1 VRQIGRQSG
10 NGLGVN
16 GFASVWAKV
25 FRVRLFLVSIYDR
38 HLLREWLQ
46 VLGLVLAAMIGLL
59 FVQVLY
65 DDFRMLSEQG
75 AGARDFAL
83 YVLVTLPS
91 FLAIVLPVA
100 LLLSLLYVLG
110 RLHRAG
116 ELVALRAAGVGLLR
130 ITAPVWLV
138 GLVMCAATWGLNASV
153 VPWSVETSRAL
164 RDSLEFRRQ
173 AESALQTDAIGAVRR
188 VAFDNRAGAAG
199 DEGRLWFINRYS
211 QFTQRAYGVTV
222 SVFEEAEVVGEAIAG
237 ASAARSGRELRIVA
251 AEAWRDEAAGG
262 WVFANGQ
269 ELFFDAESG
278 EIRAPRP
285 FAQLVE
291 SRFDEEPSLMLM
303 VDRRPV
309 DLSFLEL
316 RRLVD
321 YYAEEGNPKGAAYA
335 VRYFGLVADTF
346 GPLVVIALAI
356 PFAVSGVRVNPAVGV
371 SKSIGLFFL
380 YYVLMNAASSLAVK
394 QVIEP
399 ALAAWLPNAGMAA
412 IAAWLFARLR

>member
-1 VRQIGRQSG
+1 VR
-10 NGLGVN
+10 
-16 GFASVWAKV
+16 
-25 FRVRLFLVSIYDR
+25 IYDR

-65 DDFRMLSEQG
+65 DDFRMLSDQG

-83 YVLVTLPS
+83 YVLVTLPG

-100 LLLSLLYVLG
+100 LLLSLLYTLG

-138 GLVMCAATWGLNASV
+138 GLGMCAVTWGLNASV
-153 VPWSVETSRAL
+153 VPWSVETSRTL

-173 AESALQTDAIGAVRR
+173 AESAFQEDMIGAVRR
-188 VAFDNRAGAAG
+188 VAFDNRAAAAG

-222 SVFEEAEVVGEAIAG
+222 SVFEQLAESTDSVGAEAVSE
-237 ASAARSGRELRIVA
+237 RRELRRIVA
-251 AEAWRDEAAGG
+251 AQAWRDEVAGG
-262 WVFANGQ
+262 WVFADGQ
-269 ELFFDAESG
+269 ELFFDTESG
-278 EIRAPRP
+278 EIRSPRP

-291 SRFDEEPSLMLM
+291 ASFDEELSLMLM
-303 VDRRPV
+303 VDRRPA

-321 YYAEEGNPKGAAYA
+321 YYSAEGSPKGAAYA
-335 VRYFGLVADTF
+335 VRYFGLVADTL

-356 PFAVSGVRVNPAVGV
+356 PFAVSGVRINPAVGV

-380 YYVLMNAASSLAVK
+380 YYVLMNVASSLAVK
-394 QVIEP
+394 QVLEP
-399 ALAAWLPNAGMAA
+399 ALAAWLPNAGMTA

>member
-1 VRQIGRQSG
+1 
-10 NGLGVN
+10 
-16 GFASVWAKV
+16 
-25 FRVRLFLVSIYDR
+25 
-38 HLLREWLQ
+38 
-46 VLGLVLAAMIGLL
+46 LGLVLAAMIGLL

-75 AGARDFAL
+75 AGAGDFGL

-100 LLLSLLYVLG
+100 LLLSLLYALG
-110 RLHRAG
+110 KLHRAG
-116 ELVALRAAGVGLLR
+116 EFVALRAAGVGLLR
-130 ITAPVWLV
+130 ITAPVWMV
-138 GLVMCAATWGLNASV
+138 GVGMCAVTWGLNASV
-153 VPWSVETSRAL
+153 VPWSVETSREL

-173 AESALQTDAIGAVRR
+173 AESALQVDTIGAVRR
-188 VAFDNRAGAAG
+188 VAFDNRAAAPG
-199 DEGRLWFINRYS
+199 DEGHLWFINRYS

-222 SVFEEAEVVGEAIAG
+222 SVFEGSGESTDPAAAE
-237 ASAARSGRELRIVA
+237 AARSRRESRRIVA
-251 AEAWRDEAAGG
+251 AEAWRDEALGG
-262 WVFANGQ
+262 WIFANGQ
-269 ELFFDAESG
+269 ELVFDAESG

-285 FAQLVE
+285 FTQLVE
-291 SRFDEEPSLMLM
+291 ARFDEEPGLMLM

-321 YYAEEGNPKGAAYA
+321 YYAAEGNPKGAAYA
-335 VRYFGLVADTF
+335 VRYFGLVADTL

-356 PFAVSGVRVNPAVGV
+356 PFAISGVRVNPAVGV

-394 QVIEP
+394 QMLEP

-412 IAAWLFARLR
+412 IAVWLFVRLR

>member
-1 VRQIGRQSG
+1 MFIGEWLCIG
-10 NGLGVN
+10 IGE
-16 GFASVWAKV
+16 GFRSVA
-25 FRVRLFLVSIYDR
+25 FLVSIYDR

-75 AGARDFAL
+75 ASARDFGL
-83 YVLVTLPS
+83 YVLVTLPG

-130 ITAPVWLV
+130 ITAPVWFV
-138 GLVMCAATWGLNASV
+138 GLGMCAATWGLNASI

-173 AESALQTDAIGAVRR
+173 AESALQADAIGVVRR
-188 VAFDNRAGAAG
+188 VTFDNRAALAG

-222 SVFEEAEVVGEAIAG
+222 SVFEERDGLAAREASG
-237 ASAARSGRELRIVA
+237 ASSERHEVRRILA
-251 AEAWRDEAAGG
+251 AEAWRDEVSGG
-262 WVFANGQ
+262 WVFAQGQ
-269 ELFFDAESG
+269 ELLFDRESG

-285 FAQLVE
+285 FTQLIE
-291 SRFDEEPSLMLM
+291 PGLDEEPDLMLM
-303 VDRRPV
+303 VDRRPA

-321 YYAEEGNPKGAAYA
+321 YYAAEGNPKGAAYA
-335 VRYFGLVADTF
+335 VRYFGLVADTL

-380 YYVLMNAASSLAVK
+380 YYVLMNVASSLAVK
-394 QVIEP
+394 QVLEP
-399 ALAAWLPNAGMAA
+399 ALAAWLPNAGMAT

>member
-1 VRQIGRQSG
+1 
-10 NGLGVN
+10 
-16 GFASVWAKV
+16 
-25 FRVRLFLVSIYDR
+25 
-38 HLLREWLQ
+38 
-46 VLGLVLAAMIGLL
+46 MIGLL

-75 AGARDFAL
+75 AGARDFGL

-100 LLLSLLYVLG
+100 LLLSLLYALG
-110 RLHRAG
+110 KLHRAG
-116 ELVALRAAGVGLLR
+116 EFVALRAAGVGLLR
-130 ITAPVWLV
+130 ITAPIWLV
-138 GLVMCAATWGLNASV
+138 GVGMCAVTWGLNASV
-153 VPWSVETSRAL
+153 VPWSVETSREL

-173 AESALQTDAIGAVRR
+173 AESALRVDTIGAVRR
-188 VAFDNRAGAAG
+188 VAFDNRAAAAG

-222 SVFEEAEVVGEAIAG
+222 SVFEGSGESTDAAAAE
-237 ASAARSGRELRIVA
+237 AARSRRESRRIVA
-251 AEAWRDEAAGG
+251 AEAWRDEALGG
-262 WVFANGQ
+262 WLFANGQ
-269 ELFFDAESG
+269 ELVFDAESG
-278 EIRAPRP
+278 EIRAPKP
-285 FAQLVE
+285 FTQLVE
-291 SRFDEEPSLMLM
+291 EGFDEEPGLMLM

-321 YYAEEGNPKGAAYA
+321 YYAAEGNPKGAAYA
-335 VRYFGLVADTF
+335 VRYFGLVADTL

-356 PFAVSGVRVNPAVGV
+356 PFAISGVRVNPAVGV

-394 QVIEP
+394 QMLEP

-412 IAAWLFARLR
+412 IAVWLFSRLR

>member
-1 VRQIGRQSG
+1 
-10 NGLGVN
+10 
-16 GFASVWAKV
+16 
-25 FRVRLFLVSIYDR
+25 VSIYDR

-75 AGARDFAL
+75 AGARDFVL
-83 YVLVTLPS
+83 YVWVTLPG
-91 FLAIVLPVA
+91 FLAIALPVA

-130 ITAPVWLV
+130 ITAPVWGI
-138 GLVMCAATWGLNASV
+138 GLAMCAATWGLNASV

-164 RDSLEFRRQ
+164 RDKLEFRHQ
-173 AESALQTDAIGAVRR
+173 AESALQEDAIGVVRR
-188 VAFDNRAGAAG
+188 VAFDNRASAVG

-222 SVFEEAEVVGEAIAG
+222 SVFEESGEPAVGENAL
-237 ASAARSGRELRIVA
+237 RDRRESRRIVA
-251 AEAWRDEAAGG
+251 AEAWRDEAVGG

-269 ELFFDAESG
+269 ELFFDTESG

-285 FAQLVE
+285 FTQLVE
-291 SRFDEEPSLMLM
+291 GSFDEEPDLMLM
-303 VDRRPV
+303 VDRRPA

-321 YYAEEGNPKGAAYA
+321 YHAAEGNPKGAAYA
-335 VRYFGLVADTF
+335 VRYFGLVADTL

-380 YYVLMNAASSLAVK
+380 YYVLMNAASALAVK

>member
-1 VRQIGRQSG
+1 VR
-10 NGLGVN
+10 
-16 GFASVWAKV
+16 
-25 FRVRLFLVSIYDR
+25 IYDR

-65 DDFRMLSEQG
+65 DDFRMLSDQG

-83 YVLVTLPS
+83 YVLVTLPG

-100 LLLSLLYVLG
+100 LLLSLLYTLG

-138 GLVMCAATWGLNASV
+138 GVGMCTATWGLNASV
-153 VPWSVETSRAL
+153 VPWSVETSRTL

-173 AESALQTDAIGAVRR
+173 AESAFQEDTIGAVRR
-188 VAFDNRAGAAG
+188 VAFDNRAAAAV

-222 SVFEEAEVVGEAIAG
+222 SVFEQLAESTDSVGEEG
-237 ASAARSGRELRIVA
+237 VNARRELRRIVA
-251 AEAWRDEAAGG
+251 AQAWRDEAAGG
-262 WVFANGQ
+262 WVFADGQ
-269 ELFFDAESG
+269 ELFFDLESG
-278 EIRAPRP
+278 EIRSPRP

-291 SRFDEEPSLMLM
+291 TSFDEEPSLMLM
-303 VDRRPV
+303 VDRRPA

-316 RRLVD
+316 RRLV
-321 YYAEEGNPKGAAYA
+321 YYYSAEGNPKGAAYA
-335 VRYFGLVADTF
+335 VRYFGLVADTL

-356 PFAVSGVRVNPAVGV
+356 PFAVSGVRINPAVGV

-380 YYVLMNAASSLAVK
+380 YYVLMNVASSLAVK
-394 QVIEP
+394 QVLEP

>member
-1 VRQIGRQSG
+1 MGWSEWLCIGGRESFLCAAFPVR
-10 NGLGVN
+10 
-16 GFASVWAKV
+16 
-25 FRVRLFLVSIYDR
+25 IYDR

-75 AGARDFAL
+75 AGARDFGL
-83 YVLVTLPS
+83 YVLVTLPG

-116 ELVALRAAGVGLLR
+116 ELVALRSAGVGLLR

-138 GLVMCAATWGLNASV
+138 GLGMCAATWGLNASV
-153 VPWSVETSRAL
+153 VPWSVETSREL

-173 AESALQTDAIGAVRR
+173 AESAEQEDAIGAVRR
-188 VAFDNRAGAAG
+188 VAFDNRAAAEG
-199 DEGRLWFINRYS
+199 TEGRLWFINRYS

-222 SVFEEAEVVGEAIAG
+222 SVFAQIAEPVGPVAADG
-237 ASAARSGRELRIVA
+237 ANERREVRRIVA
-251 AEAWRDEAAGG
+251 AEAWRNEVTGG
-262 WVFANGQ
+262 WFFANGQ
-269 ELFFDAESG
+269 ELVFDAESG

-285 FAQLVE
+285 FTELVE
-291 SRFDEEPSLMLM
+291 ASFDEEPGLMLM
-303 VDRRPV
+303 VDRRPA

-321 YYAEEGNPKGAAYA
+321 YYSAEGNPKGAAYA
-335 VRYFGLVADTF
+335 VRYFGIVADTL

-380 YYVLMNAASSLAVK
+380 YYVLMNVASSLAVK
-394 QVIEP
+394 QVLEP
-399 ALAAWLPNAGMAA
+399 ALAAWLPNAGMAT
-412 IAAWLFARLR
+412 IGAWLFARLR

>member
-1 VRQIGRQSG
+1 
-10 NGLGVN
+10 
-16 GFASVWAKV
+16 
-25 FRVRLFLVSIYDR
+25 
-38 HLLREWLQ
+38 
-46 VLGLVLAAMIGLL
+46 MIGLL

-75 AGARDFAL
+75 AGVRDFAL
-83 YVLVTLPS
+83 YVLVTLPG

-138 GLVMCAATWGLNASV
+138 GLAMCAATWGLNASV

-173 AESALQTDAIGAVRR
+173 AESAHQADAIGVVRR
-188 VAFDNRAGAAG
+188 VAFDNRAAAVG

-222 SVFEEAEVVGEAIAG
+222 SVFESAEEAGESNAG
-237 ASAARSGRELRIVA
+237 ESTARAGRESRRIVA
-251 AEAWRDEAAGG
+251 SEAWRDEVAGG

-269 ELFFDAESG
+269 ELFFDTESG

-291 SRFDEEPSLMLM
+291 RGFDEEPALMLM
-303 VDRRPV
+303 VDRRPA

-321 YYAEEGNPKGAAYA
+321 YYSAEGNPKGAAYA
-335 VRYFGLVADTF
+335 VRYFGLVADTL
-346 GPLVVIALAI
+346 GPIVVIALAI

-399 ALAAWLPNAGMAA
+399 ALAAWLPNAGMTA

>member
-1 VRQIGRQSG
+1 VR
-10 NGLGVN
+10 
-16 GFASVWAKV
+16 
-25 FRVRLFLVSIYDR
+25 IYDR

-59 FVQVLY
+59 LVQVLY
-65 DDFRMLSEQG
+65 DDFRMLSDQG
-75 AGARDFAL
+75 AVARDFSL
-83 YVLVTLPS
+83 YVLVTLPG

-100 LLLSLLYVLG
+100 LLLSLLYTLG

-130 ITAPVWLV
+130 ITAPVWWV
-138 GLVMCAATWGLNASV
+138 GLGMCAVTWGLNASV

-173 AESALQTDAIGAVRR
+173 AESAFQEDTIGAVRR
-188 VAFDNRAGAAG
+188 VAFDNRAAASAEHG
-199 DEGRLWFINRYS
+199 GRLWFINRYS
-211 QFTQRAYGVTV
+211 QFTQRGYGVTV
-222 SVFEEAEVVGEAIAG
+222 SVFEALGEPMDG
-237 ASAARSGRELRIVA
+237 AAAVEGLSARLESRRIVA

-262 WVFANGQ
+262 WVFADGQ
-269 ELFFDAESG
+269 ELFFDTKSG
-278 EIRAPRP
+278 EIRGLSP
-285 FAQLVE
+285 FAQLIE
-291 SRFDEEPSLMLM
+291 RSFDEEPDLMLM
-303 VDRRPV
+303 VDRRPA

-316 RRLVD
+316 RRLID
-321 YYAEEGNPKGAAYA
+321 YYSAEGNPKGVAYA

-346 GPLVVIALAI
+346 APLVVIALAI
-356 PFAVSGVRVNPAVGV
+356 PFAVSGVRMNPAVGV

-380 YYVLMNAASSLAVK
+380 YYVLMNVGTSLAVK
-394 QVIEP
+394 QVLEP

>member
-1 VRQIGRQSG
+1 
-10 NGLGVN
+10 
-16 GFASVWAKV
+16 
-25 FRVRLFLVSIYDR
+25 
-38 HLLREWLQ
+38 
-46 VLGLVLAAMIGLL
+46 MIGLL

-83 YVLVTLPS
+83 YVIVTLPS

-100 LLLSLLYVLG
+100 LLLSLLYALG

-116 ELVALRAAGVGLLR
+116 ELVALRAAGVGLFR

-138 GLVMCAATWGLNASV
+138 GVAMCAATWGLNASV

-164 RDSLEFRRQ
+164 RDKLEFRRE
-173 AESALQTDAIGAVRR
+173 AESALQAEDAIGVVRR
-188 VAFDNRAGAAG
+188 VAFDNRAAAVG

-211 QFTQRAYGVTV
+211 QFTRRAYGVTV
-222 SVFEEAEVVGEAIAG
+222 SVFEKPAAPTGAG
-237 ASAARSGRELRIVA
+237 AVEEPSERRELRRIVA
-251 AEAWRDEAAGG
+251 TEAWRDEASGG
-262 WVFANGQ
+262 WIFANGQ

-278 EIRAPRP
+278 EMRAPKP
-285 FAQLVE
+285 FSQLVE
-291 SRFDEEPSLMLM
+291 ESFDEEPSLMLM
-303 VDRRPV
+303 VDRRPA

-321 YYAEEGNPKGAAYA
+321 YYSAEDNPKGAAYA
-335 VRYFGLVADTF
+335 VRYFGLVADTL

-371 SKSIGLFFL
+371 SKSIGFFFL
-380 YYVLMNAASSLAVK
+380 YYVLMNVASSLAVK

-399 ALAAWLPNAGMAA
+399 ALAAWLPNAGMTA
-412 IAAWLFARLR
+412 IAVWLFARLR